1 MKDKTIKILFN
12 ATIDNLSSGKCEIN
26 KSLLFSELGNHSEQ
40 FLLGLIFYEGEIMEE
55 NHEKAFYWINKSA
68 DWGYSNAQFYLGMM
82 YFCGHGIEKDYNQS
96 FRWLKKSAE
105 QSHSEAEY
113 YLSWHFKNGWGV
125 TEDSEKWEYWLKRSA
140 VHGYEGAQ
148 DAVEKSFECGG
159 IELLF
164 K

>member
-12 ATIDNLSSGKCEIN
+12 ATIDKLSSGKCEIN

-82 YFCGHGIEKDYNQS
+82 YFCGHGIDKNYYHS

-125 TEDSEKWEYWLKRSA
+125 AQDLKEWEYWLKKSA
-140 VHGYEGAQ
+140 SHGYEGAK
-148 DAVEKSFECGG
+148 DAVGKFFECGP
-159 IELLF
+159 IKLIY
-164 K
+164 